1 MSLSISTAC
10 RNRKTG
16 WGGAGLILGALLLA
30 CASVAQEVSLRP
42 PSDAV
47 AGQPNS
53 IETMGS
59 GTATFYLV
67 GPATALK
74 REVQLGQGIPVTAK
88 EVQDAGR
95 YVATVCAGACSSA
108 GFFVSPARAASLSF
122 LVHPSRAP
130 VGENDVISAVA
141 FPFDEFGNLI
151 LAPFDVQF
159 QLTSAAKGSV
169 PSSHRVP
176 THDGVAWFRTNSGRS
191 AGALEVSAWLNAVT
205 ARGVVEQVAS
215 DPCSLRIKGQR
226 TSKGVMVETE
236 PVRDCSG
243 NPVPDGTVVT
253 FTAKNGNETSTV
265 DAPIK
270 QDVARARI
278 SAKGPVVIS
287 AASGVVMGNEVRVG
301 GQE

>member
-1 MSLSISTAC
+1 MSLSINTAS
-10 RNRKTG
+10 RDRKTG
-16 WGGAGLILGALLLA
+16 LGIAGLILGALFLT
-30 CASVAQEVSLRP
+30 CAGVAQEVSLRP

-47 AGQPNS
+47 AGQPDS
-53 IETMGS
+53 IATTGS

-67 GPATALK
+67 GPATSLK
-74 REVQLGQGIPVTAK
+74 RDVQLGQGIPITAK
-88 EVQDAGR
+88 EVQNAGR
-95 YVATVCAGACSSA
+95 YVATVCAGTCSSA
-108 GFFVSPARAASLSF
+108 GFFVSPARPASLSF

-130 VGENDVISAVA
+130 VGENGVISGVA

-151 LAPFDVQF
+151 FAPVKVEF
-159 QLTSAAKGSV
+159 QLTSASEKSV
-169 PSSHRVP
+169 SSSHSVP
-176 THDGVAWFRTNSGRS
+176 THDGVGWFRTNSGKS
-191 AGALEVSAWLNAVT
+191 AGALEVSARLNAVS
-205 ARGVVEQVAS
+205 ARRVVLQVAS
-215 DPCSLRIKGQR
+215 NPCRLRIKGQR
-226 TSKGVMVETE
+226 TSKGVLVETE

-270 QDVARARI
+270 QEVARARI
-278 SAKGPVVIS
+278 SAKGPLVIS